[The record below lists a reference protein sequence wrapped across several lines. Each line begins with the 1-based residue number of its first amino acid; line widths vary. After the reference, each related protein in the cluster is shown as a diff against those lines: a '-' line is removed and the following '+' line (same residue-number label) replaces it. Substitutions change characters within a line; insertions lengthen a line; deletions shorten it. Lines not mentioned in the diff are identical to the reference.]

1 MRELMR
7 QKNCEI
13 LSASL
18 AETLGACEVLDRD
31 GPDVKLARAE
41 VTDSRP
47 KLGMWDM
54 ARELT

>member
-1 MRELMR
+1 MR

-18 AETLGACEVLDRD
+18 AETLGACEVPDRD
-31 GPDVKLARAE
+31 GPDVKPARAE

-47 KLGMWDM
+47 KRGMWDM